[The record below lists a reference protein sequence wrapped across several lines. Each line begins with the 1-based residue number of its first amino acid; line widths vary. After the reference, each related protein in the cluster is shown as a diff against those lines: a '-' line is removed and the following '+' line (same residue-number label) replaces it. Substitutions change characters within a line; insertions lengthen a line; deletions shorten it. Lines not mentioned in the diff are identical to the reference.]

1 MTVNEMIYDLNV
13 PSNQKIKI
21 HESVFLAVDLIIGP
35 LSKVKILRTKAQGDV
50 IELEVADD

>member
-21 HESVFLAVDLIIGP
+21 YESVFLAVDLIKGP